1 MNILIRNGTGYL
13 SLVSDLLDLATW
25 SQHVAKEN
33 YCYFATFSSGV
44 DMKTSVIQRG
54 PNILNLG
61 QKMYL
66 KVRVGNDQEMA
77 QSETDNNFL
86 NSRNR

>member
-1 MNILIRNGTGYL
+1 
-13 SLVSDLLDLATW
+13 
-25 SQHVAKEN
+25 
-33 YCYFATFSSGV
+33 
-44 DMKTSVIQRG
+44 MKTSVIQRG